1 MKHSFDV
8 DLNATITRDNYGIIR
23 AINFADS
30 GASTP
35 STASA
40 KSHVRRLAGKIGID
54 IAELGELDCEA
65 TYLEPKKSGLSFH
78 RADAKTF
85 FDTTTYVYAQTYLD
99 TPVWG
104 AGITATVNDETGRI
118 LSIVNTHVAGIDAKL
133 PPARD
138 INRFRKLFS
147 AGEKGPGA
155 EETKSKQ
162 ALAAATAQLSDILG
176 SSLDGYGK
184 GTDRPTPELISGRFF
199 VYQLDRARRQHDH
212 AEPPETQEKHL
223 EEPIERENL
232 PTLPLP
238 PLPDSLKDGSWHLVA
253 ELISGFPTREGHRM
267 NWRLLVNVATD
278 DILYMRALTS
288 HVNGLVF
295 TYDPIT
301 STGDTANDAS
311 QSNAVLNPLRD
322 DVELLGLDPA
332 VAGVQSLSGE
342 YVQVTNVHDP
352 NIAPPT
358 RPEGA
363 DFDYNVRTDAF
374 SAVNAYYHQD
384 RFFRLV
390 QDLGFPLAT
399 YFDGTSFP
407 IDADHRG
414 FGGANNGHC
423 VGDGDGIDHTCY
435 GLIDNS
441 GGDPVGNASEW
452 SVVLHE
458 LAGHGILYDHVNS
471 ANLGFS
477 HSAGDSF
484 AIILNDF
491 GSEWHNGGAIDRFI
505 RSPFRQNL
513 RRSDRDPANGWGWGG
528 AQDDGTY
535 GTEQIISTCM
545 FRVYRGIGGDSDDF
559 TRREFSAH
567 LMAYLMFRAV
577 GTLSPATNPNSPTE
591 FLNALL
597 TADAGDWTTRG
608 LSGGAYEKVF
618 EWTFEKQDLNDGD
631 PPLVDVYID
640 DGRGGEYEY
649 LADHRATTTIWNR
662 HQPDSGGT
670 HQDPVIGTNYAYVRV
685 KNRGS
690 STANQVNV
698 RGFHCKPLAGH
709 VWPTDFNA
717 MDTAEIGTPSIQP
730 NDGEEIVVGP
740 FEWVPNP
747 NEDGDDSMML
757 VVSAEGDPDNADKYH
772 ADRTIEDWRL
782 VPNDN
787 NIAIRTV
794 QLRPRL
800 VTVLPDDGTFGN
812 VCVGTS
818 KDMTLTLS
826 NSGFNMLLITNIVSN
841 SGEFVAPGVNAYPIV
856 IASGDSIDIPIR
868 FQPTSF
874 GNKSAQITVFSNDP
888 GGARVLDVSGEAAA
902 PRLVSAIADKGDF
915 GKTCVG
921 DFTDRMLTLSNSA
934 RCPLTTRSI
943 ASSSPEFVLPS
954 ALNFPI
960 VIGAGDSIQIPIRF
974 QPSGFGAKE
983 GVLTI
988 TSDDPQSPKTIRV
1001 TGTAPPGR
1009 LSITGSTCIGGVKVC
1024 CVGERTLT
1032 LANTGHC
1039 PLHVA
1044 HVGLVRPSKYW
1055 KLVNN
1060 PFPATLHPGA
1070 SLDIVIRYKA
1080 EEKCPR
1086 AQGLVIKTDDPEC
1099 REKTLDLLAYT
1110 VWQKEPSKDCAKCGC
1125 SECCCD
1131 AGCTPQSLDACCFD
1145 EDCTEEDDAC

>member
-1 MKHSFDV
+1 MKHSLEA
-8 DLNATITRDNYGIIR
+8 DLNATITRNDNGTIR
-23 AINFADS
+23 AITFTDNGSA
-30 GASTP
+30 TP

-40 KSHVRRLAGKIGID
+40 KSHVRRLAGTIGID
-54 IAELGELDCEA
+54 IAELSEFDRKA
-65 TYLEPKKSGLSFH
+65 THIEPKESGPSFH
-78 RADAKTF
+78 LADEKTF

-104 AGITATVNDETGRI
+104 AGVTTTIHDESGRI
-118 LSIVNTHVAGIDAKL
+118 LSLVKTSKEGVDAEL

-138 INRFRKLFS
+138 INRYRKLFS
-147 AGEKGPGA
+147 AGESGPGA
-155 EETKSKQ
+155 EETTSKQ
-162 ALAAATAQLSDILG
+162 ALTAATGQLSEILD
-176 SSLDGYGK
+176 SNLDGYGDGK
-184 GTDRPTPELISGRFF
+184 ERATPELISGRFY
-199 VYQLDRARRQHDH
+199 VYQLDRARRQQDH
-212 AEPPETQEKHL
+212 PEPPEKAENYP

-232 PTLPLP
+232 PTLPLQT
-238 PLPDSLKDGSWHLVA
+238 LSDSLEEGSWHLAA
-253 ELISGFPTREGHRM
+253 ELIIRLPYEGHRM
-267 NWRLLVNVATD
+267 NWRLLVSVKTGV
-278 DILYMRALTS
+278 ILYMRALTS

-301 STGDTANDAS
+301 STGDTSNDAS

-332 VAGVQSLSGE
+332 VGGTQSLSGE

-363 DFDYNVRTDAF
+363 DFDYDVRTDEF

-390 QDLGFPLAT
+390 QDLGFPLDT

-407 IDADHRG
+407 IDVDHRG
-414 FGGANNGHC
+414 LSNNNNAHC
-423 VGDGDGIDHTCY
+423 AGDGDGIDHTCY
-435 GLIDNS
+435 GRIDNS
-441 GGDPVGNASEW
+441 GGDPCGNASEW

-458 LAGHGILYDHVNS
+458 LAGHGILNDHVNS
-471 ANLGFS
+471 GVLGFS

-491 GSEWHNGGAIDRFI
+491 ASEWHNGGAIDRFI

-513 RRSDRDPANGWGWGG
+513 RRSDRDPASGWGWGG
-528 AQDDGTY
+528 AQDDGSY
-535 GTEQIISTCM
+535 GSEQILSTTM

-577 GTLSPATNPNSPTE
+577 GTLSPATNPNSPAG
-591 FLNALL
+591 FLDALL

-618 EWTFEKQDLNDGD
+618 EWSFERQDLNDGD
-631 PPLVDVYID
+631 PPLVDVYIN

-649 LADHRATTTIWNR
+649 LADHRATATIWNR
-662 HQPDSGGT
+662 HQPDGGGA
-670 HQDPVIGTNYAYVRV
+670 HQDPVIGTNYAYARVR
-685 KNRGS
+685 NRGS

-709 VWPTDFNA
+709 VWPTDFTT
-717 MDTAEIGTPSIQP
+717 MDTPEIGAPTIQP
-730 NDGEEIVVGP
+730 NDSEEILVGP

-747 NEDGDDSMML
+747 NEDGDDSMMM

-772 ADRTIEDWRL
+772 AGRTIEDWRL

-800 VTVLPDDGTFGN
+800 VTVLPDDGDFMN
-812 VCVGTS
+812 ACIGTS
-818 KDMTLTLS
+818 KDMILTLS
-826 NSGFNMLLITNIVSN
+826 NSGFGMLSITNIVSN
-841 SGEFVAPGVNAYPIV
+841 SGEFVAPGINAYPIV
-856 IASGDSIDIPIR
+856 IDSGDSIDIPIR

-874 GNKSAQITVFSNDP
+874 GNKTALIRVFSNDP
-888 GGARVLDVSGEAAA
+888 GGVHVLNVSGRAAP
-902 PRLVSAIADKGDF
+902 PRLVSAIANNGDF
-915 GKTCVG
+915 GNTCVG
-921 DFTDRMLTLSNSA
+921 DFSDQMLTLSNSA
-934 RCPLTTRSI
+934 HCPLTIQSI
-943 ASSSPEFVLPS
+943 ATSSAEFVLPS
-954 ALNFPI
+954 VQSFPI
-960 VIGAGDSIQIPIRF
+960 LIGAGDSLQIPIRF
-974 QPSGFGAKE
+974 QPSNFGAKA
-983 GVLTI
+983 GTLTI
-988 TSDDPQSPKTIRV
+988 NSDDPQGPKRICV
-1001 TGTAPPGR
+1001 SGTAPSGR
-1009 LSITGSTCIGGVKVC
+1009 LSITGSTCIGGVKAC
-1024 CVGERTLT
+1024 CAGERTLT
-1032 LANTGHC
+1032 LANVGHC

-1044 HVGLVRPSKYW
+1044 HVGLVRPVKYW

-1060 PFPATLHPGA
+1060 PFPATLQPGA
-1070 SLDIVIRYKA
+1070 SLDILIRYKA

-1086 AQGLVIKTDDPEC
+1086 AQGLVIKTDDPKC
-1099 REKTLDLLAYT
+1099 LEKTLDLLAYT
-1110 VWQKEPSKDCAKCGC
+1110 VWEKAPSKDCGECGC
-1125 SECCCD
+1125 SKCCCD
-1131 AGCTPQSLDACCFD
+1131 RGCMPQSIDACCFD

>member
-1 MKHSFDV
+1 MKHSLEA
-8 DLNATITRDNYGIIR
+8 DLNATITRDDNGAIR
-23 AINFADS
+23 AITFADNGS
-30 GASTP
+30 STP
-35 STASA
+35 IAASA
-40 KSHVRRLAGKIGID
+40 KSHVRQLAGTIGID
-54 IAELGELDCEA
+54 IAELNELGRKA
-65 TYLEPKKSGLSFH
+65 THIEPKDSGPSF
-78 RADAKTF
+78 RLADEKTF

-104 AGITATVNDETGRI
+104 AGITATINDETGRI
-118 LSIVNTHVAGIDAKL
+118 LSIVNTSKTGIDAKL

-138 INRFRKLFS
+138 INRYRKLFC
-147 AGEKGPGA
+147 AGESGPGA
-155 EETKSKQ
+155 EENTSKQ
-162 ALAAATAQLSDILG
+162 ALAAATTQLADIFG
-176 SSLDGYGK
+176 SSLEGYGGDK
-184 GTDRPTPELISGRFF
+184 ERVKPELISGRF
-199 VYQLDRARRQHDH
+199 YIYRLDRARRLQDH
-212 AEPPETQEKHL
+212 PEPAEREEKYPA
-223 EEPIERENL
+223 EPIEREHL
-232 PTLPLP
+232 PTLPLQ
-238 PLPDSLKDGSWHLVA
+238 PLPDSLEDGSWHFAA
-253 ELISGFPTREGHRM
+253 ELIIRLPYEGHRM
-267 NWRLLVNVATD
+267 NWRLLVNVATG
-278 DILYMRALTS
+278 DILYLRALTS

-301 STGDTANDAS
+301 STGDTGNDAS

-332 VAGVQSLSGE
+332 VAGTQSLSGE
-342 YVQVTNVHDP
+342 YVQVINVHDP
-352 NIAPPT
+352 NIGPPT
-358 RPEGA
+358 QPEGV
-363 DFDYNVRTDAF
+363 DFDYDVRSDAF

-390 QDLGFPLAT
+390 QDLGFPLDT

-414 FGGANNGHC
+414 FGGSNNGHC
-423 VGDGDGIDHTCY
+423 IGDGDGIEHTCY

-458 LAGHGILYDHVNS
+458 LGGHGILYDHVNS
-471 ANLGFS
+471 ANFGFS

-491 GSEWHNGGAIDRFI
+491 ASEWHNGGAIDRFI

-513 RRSDRDPANGWGWGG
+513 RRSDRDPASGWGWGG
-528 AQDDGTY
+528 VQDDGTY
-535 GTEQIISTCM
+535 GSEQILSTTM

-577 GTLSPATNPNSPTE
+577 GTLSPATNPNSPAG
-591 FLNALL
+591 FLDALL
-597 TADAGDWTTRG
+597 TADAGDWTTQG
-608 LSGGAYEKVF
+608 ISGGAYAKVL
-618 EWTFEKQDLNDGD
+618 EWSFEKQDLNDGD

-649 LADHRATTTIWNR
+649 LADHRATATIWNR
-662 HQPDSGGT
+662 HQPDGGGA

-690 STANQVNV
+690 STANQVNL

-709 VWPTDFNA
+709 LWPTDFKT
-717 MDTAEIGTPSIQP
+717 MDTPEIGAPSIQP

-740 FEWVPNP
+740 FAWVPNP
-747 NEDGDDSMML
+747 NEDGDDSMLM
-757 VVSAEGDPDNADKYH
+757 VVSAEGDPDHADKYH
-772 ADRTIEDWRL
+772 AGRTIEDWRL

-800 VTVLPDDGTFGN
+800 VTLLPDDGDFMN
-812 VCVGTS
+812 VCVGRS
-818 KDMTLTLS
+818 KDMMLTLS
-826 NSGFNMLLITNIVSN
+826 NSGFGMLSITNITSN
-841 SGEFVAPGVNAYPIV
+841 SGEFIAPGVDTYPIV

-874 GNKSAQITVFSNDP
+874 GNKTALITVVSNDP
-888 GGARVLDVSGEAAA
+888 DGARVLRVSGKAAP
-902 PRLVSAIADKGDF
+902 PRLVSAIADNGDF

-934 RCPLTTRSI
+934 PCPLTIQGI
-943 ASSSPEFVLPS
+943 ASSSADFVLPS
-954 ALNFPI
+954 VLSFPI
-960 VIGAGDSIQIPIRF
+960 VIGAGCSLQIPIRF
-974 QPSGFGAKE
+974 QPADFGDKA
-983 GVLTI
+983 GTLTI
-988 TSDDPQSPKTIRV
+988 NSDDPKGPKKIRV

-1009 LSITGSTCIGGVKVC
+1009 LSISGSTCIGGVKAC
-1024 CVGERTLT
+1024 CAGERTLT
-1032 LANTGHC
+1032 LANVGHC
-1039 PLHVA
+1039 PLHVE
-1044 HVGLVRPSKYW
+1044 HVGLVRQSKYW

-1060 PFPATLHPGA
+1060 PFPATLQPGA
-1070 SLDIVIRYKA
+1070 SLDILIRYKG
-1080 EEKCPR
+1080 EERCPR
-1086 AQGLVIKTDDPEC
+1086 AQGLVIKTDDPAC

-1110 VWQKEPSKDCAKCGC
+1110 VWEKDPRKDCAECGC

-1131 AGCTPQSLDACCFD
+1131 RGCTPQSLDACCFD
-1145 EDCTEEDDAC
+1145 EDRAEDGDAC

>member
-1 MKHSFDV
+1 MMKHKFEA
-8 DLNATITRDNYGIIR
+8 DLNATITRDDHGIIR
-23 AINFADS
+23 AITFPDT
-30 GASTP
+30 GATTP
-35 STASA
+35 VTASA
-40 KSHVRRLAGKIGID
+40 KSHIRRLSGKIGLN
-54 IAELGELDCEA
+54 IAELSELDREA
-65 TYLEPKKSGLSFH
+65 TYFEPKESGHSFH
-78 RADAKTF
+78 LADKKTF

-104 AGITATVNDETGRI
+104 AGITATTHDQTSRI
-118 LSIVNTHVAGIDAKL
+118 LSIVNTTVKGIDAEL
-133 PPARD
+133 PQARD
-138 INRFRKLFS
+138 INRYRKLFS
-147 AGEKGPGA
+147 AGESGPGA
-155 EETKSKQ
+155 EEAKSKQ
-162 ALAAATAQLSDILG
+162 AFAAATAQLSDILG

-184 GTDRPTPELISGRFF
+184 DTDRATPQLISGRFF
-199 VYQLDRARRQHDH
+199 VYQLDRARRQQDH
-212 AEPPETQEKHL
+212 PEPTEKQEKYPAEPL
-223 EEPIERENL
+223 ERENL

-238 PLPDSLKDGSWHLVA
+238 PLPDSLEDGSWHLVA
-253 ELISGFPTREGHRM
+253 ELIIRLPYEGGRM
-267 NWRLLVNVATD
+267 NWRLLVSVATG

-332 VAGVQSLSGE
+332 VGGVQSLSGE

-352 NIAPPT
+352 NIGPPT

-363 DFDYNVRTDAF
+363 DFDYDVRTDEF
-374 SAVNAYYHQD
+374 SGVNAYYHQD

-390 QDLGFPLAT
+390 KDLGFPLNT

-414 FGGANNGHC
+414 FGGSNNGHC
-423 VGDGDGIDHTCY
+423 IGDGDGIDHTCY

-441 GGDPVGNASEW
+441 GGNPVGNASEW

-471 ANLGFS
+471 ANFGFS

-491 GSEWHNGGAIDRFI
+491 ASEWHNGGNNDRFI

-513 RRSDRDPANGWGWGG
+513 RRSDRDPADGWGWGG
-528 AQDDGTY
+528 AQDDSSY
-535 GTEQIISTCM
+535 GSEQILSTTM
-545 FRVYRGIGGDSDDF
+545 FRVYRGIGGDSTDL

-567 LMAYLMFRAV
+567 MMSYLMLRAV
-577 GTLSPATNPNSPTE
+577 GTLSPATNPNSPAG
-591 FLNALL
+591 FLDALL
-597 TADAGDWTTRG
+597 TADVGNWTTRG
-608 LSGGAYEKVF
+608 LSGGAYAKVF
-618 EWTFEKQDLNDGD
+618 EWSFEKQNLNDGD
-631 PPLVDVYID
+631 PPIVDVYID

-649 LADHRATTTIWNR
+649 LADHRATTNIWNR
-662 HQPDSGGT
+662 HEPDSSGT

-709 VWPTDFNA
+709 VWPTDFKN
-717 MDTAEIGTPSIQP
+717 MDTAEIGAPSIQP
-730 NDGEEIVVGP
+730 NGGDEIVVGP

-747 NEDGDDSMML
+747 NEDGDDSMMMM
-757 VVSAEGDPDNADKYH
+757 VSAEGDPDHADKYH
-772 ADRTIEDWRL
+772 AGRTIEDWRL

-800 VTVLPDDGTFGN
+800 VTVLPDAGAFMN

-818 KDMTLTLS
+818 KDMILTLS
-826 NSGFNMLLITNIVSN
+826 NSGFGMLSITNIVSN
-841 SGEFVAPGVNAYPIV
+841 SGEFVAPGVNSYPIV

-874 GNKSAQITVFSNDP
+874 GNKTALITVSSNDP
-888 GGARVLDVSGEAAA
+888 GRARVLRVSGEAAA
-902 PRLVSAIADKGDF
+902 PRLVSVIADNGDF
-915 GKTCVG
+915 GKICVG
-921 DFTDRMLTLSNSA
+921 DFTDRMLTISNSA
-934 RCPLTTRSI
+934 CCPLTIQSI
-943 ASSSPEFVLPS
+943 ASSSAEFVLPS
-954 ALNFPI
+954 VLTFPI
-960 VIGAGDSIQIPIRF
+960 VIGAGDSLQIPIRF
-974 QPSGFGAKE
+974 QPSGFGNKA
-983 GVLTI
+983 GTIII
-988 TSDDPQSPKTIRV
+988 TSDDPQGPKTIRV

-1009 LSITGSTCIGGVKVC
+1009 LSITGSTCIGGVKAC

-1032 LANTGHC
+1032 LANVGHC

-1044 HVGLVRPSKYW
+1044 HVGLVRQSKYW

-1060 PFPATLHPGA
+1060 PFPATLQPGA
-1070 SLDIVIRYKA
+1070 SLDILIRYKA

-1086 AQGLVIKTDDPEC
+1086 AQGLVIKTDDPENA
-1099 REKTLDLLAYT
+1099 EKALDLLAYT
-1110 VWQKEPSKDCAKCGC
+1110 VWEKAPSKNCGECGC
-1125 SECCCD
+1125 SECCCNQ
-1131 AGCTPQSLDACCFD
+1131 GCTPQSIDACCFD
-1145 EDCTEEDDAC
+1145 EDCTGE